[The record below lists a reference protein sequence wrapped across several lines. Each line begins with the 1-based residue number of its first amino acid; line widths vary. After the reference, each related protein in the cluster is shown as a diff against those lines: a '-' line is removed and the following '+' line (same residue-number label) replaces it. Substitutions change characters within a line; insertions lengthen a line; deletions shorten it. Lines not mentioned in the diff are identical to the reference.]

1 MPIKKNSGFYFLHS
15 FCNFIASLEVT
26 TDASCK
32 GNFQATL
39 YDDNGGCVDAFF
51 VTNYRKSGGHAG
63 KPKKAGTFKSRSS
76 NNNPKAVS
84 DNLKEF
90 GLRKRVCFNDKIEVH
105 ETYQESK
112 WIVEHFD
119 QSGLANEGTY
129 EQYKKSGGTWF
140 IMEKEY
146 FIENQLNEPS
156 KLEIWYA
163 ELNKQYSDKVL
174 IEIKLILEES

>member
-1 MPIKKNSGFYFLHS
+1 M
-15 FCNFIASLEVT
+15 
-26 TDASCK
+26 
-32 GNFQATL
+32 

-90 GLRKRVCFNDKIEVH
+90 GLRKRVCFNDQIAVH
-105 ETYQESK
+105 EDYSSSR
-112 WIVEHFD
+112 WIVQEFD
-119 QSGLANEGTY
+119 QSGFGNEGTY
-129 EQYKKSGGTWF
+129 ERYKASGGTWF

-146 FIENQLNEPS
+146 FVDNQLNEPS
-156 KLEIWYA
+156 KLANWYE
-163 ELNKQYSDKVL
+163 ELNKQYGGKVI
-174 IEIKLILEES
+174 IETNFIVEES